1 MVPWVPYNPDF
12 YLPGVPVA
20 CFQVFGA
27 TRWYPSR
34 VRMVRYGCDD
44 ELRMG
49 LIAEDRPNTG
59 SIRGKSGP
67 KVDKSRFMENGPF
80 VRSKPSIANAMNAG
94 VENHA
99 KGGYHAA
106 LSNAR
111 PAQN

>member
-59 SIRGKSGP
+59 VHSGEIGPKSGQIAVYG
-67 KVDKSRFMENGPF
+67 KWPF
-80 VRSKPSIANAMNAG
+80 R
-94 VENHA
+94 
-99 KGGYHAA
+99 
-106 LSNAR
+106 
-111 PAQN
+111 AQQTFDCKCNECWG